1 LLASLAAPA
10 YNMSLKT
17 CCAAGSL
24 HTGIPTGRIK
34 KMHGLDCYIADAPD
48 GRNPTGVVI
57 IIPDAFGWMLPNNR
71 ILADQYAKRTGAHVF
86 LPDFM
91 NGYVMPADLMDSFKA
106 LGKTGLWNQLAKV
119 GHILY
124 MIRHF
129 VPFQWYCSPSTASP
143 RISEFFK
150 SVRANEA
157 ADLPI
162 GTAGFCWGA
171 KYVTELC
178 WDQTKTEDGKRLIDC
193 GFIAHPSFLKYPDD
207 IEKVVLPLSCAAAE
221 HDMQMSADN
230 AQQTKEVLTAKTA
243 KTKDHGFEHEFV
255 MYDGAEHGFAVRA
268 DENEKHQAEQ
278 GKKAEDQAVNWF
290 SRWFARPPP
299 VA

>member
-1 LLASLAAPA
+1 
-10 YNMSLKT
+10 MSLKT
-17 CCAAGSL
+17 CCASGSL

-34 KMHGLDCYIADAPD
+34 KMHGLDCYVADAPD
-48 GRNPTGVVI
+48 GRTPKGVVI

-91 NGYVMPADLMDSFKA
+91 NGYVMPADMMDSFKA

-129 VPFQWYCSPSTASP
+129 IPFQWYCSPSTASP
-143 RISEFFK
+143 RISDFFK
-150 SVRANEA
+150 SVRANVA
-157 ADLPI
+157 SDLPI

-171 KYVTELC
+171 KFVTELC
-178 WDQTKTEDGKRLIDC
+178 WNQTKTDDGKRLIDC

-243 KTKDHGFEHEFV
+243 KTKDDGFEHEFV

-290 SRWFARPPP
+290 SRWFAHPPP
-299 VA
+299 AA